1 MQREKDR
8 ERKTIGGKDRKIQT
22 KEGAKE
28 RENVIQKTSQSKKYE
43 SQEETITTAA
53 CKVTQEVTEKRK
65 ATCK

>member
-28 RENVIQKTSQSKKYE
+28 RKNVIQKTRQSKKYE

-53 CKVTQEVTEKRK
+53 
-65 ATCK
+65 